1 MALVRTIITDACVE
15 LGVLAPGVT
24 LPPAIGATG
33 LSRIQGMI
41 DAWGANRL
49 TLSQQLRTTFTMPLN
64 TSTVAVGAGLAVNIV
79 TPVWVNAVNYIIP
92 GTSPEVEAPVGL
104 LDDDS
109 YAALS
114 IKSLSSSL
122 PLQAYYQVD
131 IATGIGSL
139 FVWPKVS
146 QNVSMV
152 LYTPQA
158 VGIPASLNTDLT
170 GPPGYQNAFMYEL
183 AQRLM
188 TPLGVKAEDVPM
200 LDVLAGRA
208 WTTMT
213 RPNISPGTLSID
225 AALVPNAG
233 AGYNILTDTTNAS
246 R

>member
-64 TSTVAVGAGLAVNIV
+64 TSTIAVGTGLAVNIV

-92 GTSPEVEAPVGL
+92 GTSPELEAPVGL

-131 IATGIGSL
+131 IATGLGSL

-158 VGIPASLNTDLT
+158 VGIPASLDTDLV
-170 GPPGYQNAFMYEL
+170 GPPGYRNAFMYEL